1 MLGNLAHIGRA
12 IGSPARAAMIYA
24 LFDGEPHSAGQLAG
38 AAGVS
43 SATASQHLAI
53 LSEAGVV
60 TVRRQGRYRHYQ
72 LANSRIAH
80 ALEQLSEPGLP
91 TVTSLRLSREQRRV
105 RLARTCYDHLAGQ
118 LGVAL
123 AQRMVAIEW
132 ITPPMSAVTP
142 EGTKALADHFGLDVE
157 ASARSRRPTIRPC
170 RDWTEQR
177 DHIAGTLG
185 AMIATTLLDDAWVI
199 RRPSSRA
206 LTITEH
212 GAERL
217 HAAGVDLV
225 VGRDAQ
231 T

>member
-24 LFDGEPHSAGQLAG
+24 LFDGAPLRW
-38 AAGVS
+38 AACRRRGRD

-142 EGTKALADHFGLDVE
+142 EGPKRWLTTSVSTSRQAPAPADLPSVPVATGPNNATTSPARSGHDRHNLARRRVGDPPTELPGPDHHR
-157 ASARSRRPTIRPC
+157 ARSR
-170 RDWTEQR
+170 
-177 DHIAGTLG
+177 
-185 AMIATTLLDDAWVI
+185 TTARGR
-199 RRPSSRA
+199 RRPR
-206 LTITEH
+206 
-212 GAERL
+212 RWP
-217 HAAGVDLV
+217 
-225 VGRDAQ
+225 
-231 T
+231 